1 MTLDIDHLLTEL
13 TLEEK
18 ASLTSGSSFWYTAPV
33 ERLGI
38 PRIMVSDGPHGL
50 RAQPGEGDH
59 VGLGGSLP
67 ATCFPTASAV
77 ASAWNPDLLR
87 RIGEALAQEA
97 RACNLS
103 VILGPGI
110 NMKRSPLCGRNFE
123 YFSEDPFLAGELA
136 VGIVDAI
143 QSRGVGTSVKHY
155 AANNQETDRLRV
167 DAQIDERTLREIY
180 LPAFERVVRASQPW
194 TIMCSYNKVNGLSA
208 SENPW
213 LLQTVLRDEFGFQGL
228 VVSDWGA
235 VYHRVPALLAGT
247 DLEMPPALGR
257 SPEQVIA
264 AVKSG
269 EVPAEVLDARVRTV
283 LELVAKGMP
292 VLELE
297 ESFDADAH
305 HALAREAAAESVV
318 LLKNDGLLPLPADA
332 KIAVVGEFAR
342 TPRFQGAGSSQV
354 NPTRVDALLDELR
367 AVYGEVPFAAGYGI
381 GDTSDDQTLLAEAK
395 QTAGAADTVVM
406 MIGLPGADESEGFD
420 RTHMDL
426 PGNQLVA
433 LKAVA
438 AANPNVVVVL
448 VNGSTVLLGDVT
460 PRAGAL
466 VEAWLGGQAGGGG
479 IADVLTGK
487 VNPSGRLAESIPHR
501 LEDNSSYFNFPGD
514 SQVVRY
520 GEGLF
525 IGYRGYDKAGQD
537 VAFPFGFGLSYTT
550 FSLSDLNVTV
560 RGSAADGTL
569 AATVTVTVSNT
580 GKINGAQVV
589 QVYVQDVEST
599 ATRPVRELKGFA
611 KVSVPA
617 GASETVAIELD
628 QRAFSF
634 WSAQLGRWAVE
645 AGDFTIAVGPNS
657 RDLPLTHTVAVE
669 APRLARPLDRDSTL
683 QEWMDDPLGKELVER
698 EIANGQPAAVLRRG
712 VPRGDRQHADEYL
725 GELRRHEPRPRLPRP
740 DRSAVATSCQCSLQP
755 DWKHPL
761 MSVWVAVTDS
771 KEGQAALEAAVHEAV
786 QLGCPVGGGQLH
798 RIRSC

>member
-1 MTLDIDHLLTEL
+1 MALDIDRLLSEL
-13 TLEEK
+13 TLAEK
-18 ASLTSGSSFWYTAPV
+18 ASLTSGSSFWYTVPV

-38 PRIMVSDGPHGL
+38 PKIMVSDGPHGL

-59 VGLGGSLP
+59 LGLGGSVP
-67 ATCFPTASAV
+67 ATCFPTASAI
-77 ASAWNPDLLR
+77 ASAWNLDLLT
-87 RIGEALAQEA
+87 RIGQALAQEA

-103 VILGPGI
+103 VILGPGV

-123 YFSEDPFLAGELA
+123 YFSEDPYLAGELA
-136 VGIVDAI
+136 VGIVDGI

-167 DAQIDERTLREIY
+167 DAQIDERSLREIY
-180 LPAFERVVRASQPW
+180 LPAFERVVKASQPW
-194 TIMCSYNKVNGLSA
+194 TVMCAYNKVNGQSA

-213 LLQTVLRDEFGFQGL
+213 LLTTVLREEFGFQGL

-257 SPEQVIA
+257 SPQEVVA
-264 AVKSG
+264 AVEAG

-292 VLELE
+292 VLELD

-318 LLKNDGLLPLPADA
+318 LLTNDGLLPLSADA
-332 KIAVVGEFAR
+332 KIAIIGEFAR

-354 NPTRVDALLDELR
+354 NPTRLDALLDELR
-367 AVYGEVPFAAGYGI
+367 AVYGDIPFAAGYGI
-381 GDTSDDQTLLAEAK
+381 GTADDGALLAEAE
-395 QTAGAADTVVM
+395 QVAGSADTVVM

-420 RTHMDL
+420 RTQMNL
-426 PGNQLVA
+426 PANQLTA

-438 AANPNVVVVL
+438 AVNPNVVVVL

-460 PRAGAL
+460 PHAKAL
-466 VEAWLGGQAGGGG
+466 IEAWLGGQAAGGA

-487 VNPSGRLAESIPHR
+487 VNPSGRLAETIPHR

-525 IGYRGYDKAGQD
+525 IGYRGYDKAGQE
-537 VAFPFGFGLSYTT
+537 VAFPFGFGLSYTS
-550 FSLSDLNVTV
+550 FALSGLQVTT
-560 RGSAADGTL
+560 RGSVAGGDL

-580 GKINGAQVV
+580 GQVDGAEVV

-599 ATRPVRELKGFA
+599 VARPVRELKGFA
-611 KVSVPA
+611 KVSLPA
-617 GASETVAIELD
+617 GSSRSVSIELD
-628 QRAFSF
+628 QRAFAF
-634 WSAQLGRWAVE
+634 WSIRHGRWAVE
-645 AGDFTIAVGPNS
+645 QGDFVIAVGPNS
-657 RDLPLTHTVAVE
+657 RDLPLTETITID
-669 APRLARPLDRDSTL
+669 APRLAEPLNRDSTL
-683 QEWMDDPLGKELVER
+683 QEWIDDPTGRQLIER
-698 EIANGQPAAVLRRG
+698 EVANGQPGVVLEEEFLAVIGTMPMSTLANFNGMSLDHDALDRIAQQWQQQAP
-712 VPRGDRQHADEYL
+712 VPSTQIG
-725 GELRRHEPRPRLPRP
+725 
-740 DRSAVATSCQCSLQP
+740 STQP
-755 DWKHPL
+755 
-761 MSVWVAVTDS
+761 
-771 KEGQAALEAAVHEAV
+771 
-786 QLGCPVGGGQLH
+786 
-798 RIRSC
+798 